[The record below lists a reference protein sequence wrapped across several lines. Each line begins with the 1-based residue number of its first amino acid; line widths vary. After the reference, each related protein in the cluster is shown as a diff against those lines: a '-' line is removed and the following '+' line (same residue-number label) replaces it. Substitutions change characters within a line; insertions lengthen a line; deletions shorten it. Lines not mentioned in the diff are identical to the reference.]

1 MSSQPISKWGAIPIP
16 GPLSIGDIIDRA
28 FRIYRARFKP
38 MLLTALALLVPLGV
52 LSGILSYFI
61 NRPLFEETGTSLDA
75 MGLLGSTFGSL
86 ALSLLAILIQGLAEL
101 ALTFHARAALADEAL
116 EPGQAVSS
124 AFGRIGS
131 WLGMSILRALAY
143 VGVVA
148 VAVVPSILLAA
159 LAGSGDSSSAA
170 AAVGLLCLFTIVGLG
185 VFILAVILYV
195 RWIVATPALVV
206 EELGATGSLGRSWG
220 LTKGKFWRSFGV
232 TLVLVLIS
240 LVVLSLPNVV
250 ITLFTL
256 AATQRTIVW
265 SAVSTGLGTI
275 LSALYVPLSAA
286 TYLVL
291 YYDLRVRR
299 ENLDLDLR
307 VQQLEAETSPSTPE
321 TEGPQ
326 A

>member
-206 EELGATGSLGRSWG
+206 EELGARGSLGRSWG

-250 ITLFTL
+250 ITLLTM
-256 AATQRTIVW
+256 AATERTVVW
-265 SAVSTGLGTI
+265 SAVSTALGTV

-321 TEGPQ
+321 MEGPQ

>member
-1 MSSQPISKWGAIPIP
+1 MSSQTIPIP

-148 VAVVPSILLAA
+148 VAIVPSILLAA

-170 AAVGLLCLFTIVGLG
+170 AAVGLLCLFTIVSLG